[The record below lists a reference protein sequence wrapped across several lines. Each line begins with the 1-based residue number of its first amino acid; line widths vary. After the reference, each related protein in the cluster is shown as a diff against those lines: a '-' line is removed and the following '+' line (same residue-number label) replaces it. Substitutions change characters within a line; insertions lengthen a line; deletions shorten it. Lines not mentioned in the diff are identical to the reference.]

1 MRTTTIRYF
10 AGVRE
15 AIGVASEQLELPA
28 TLRTLGEARAWLA
41 ALDARHAAGLGAG
54 RTLRI
59 ACDQVMADADAPL
72 RHGGEI
78 AFFPPVTGG

>member
-1 MRTTTIRYF
+1 MTAPTIRIQHEAF
-10 AGVRE
+10 DAGAE
-15 AIGVASEQLELPA
+15 AQR
-28 TLRTLGEARAWLA
+28 LR
-41 ALDARHAAGLGAG
+41 AG